1 MNAYPNTTSR
11 GQKSRCGA
19 WVTAAALPAVAF
31 TLGVLLDAAPAH
43 AADTDATQPTAD
55 SAHATMM
62 VGGNYFRRHL
72 KDSKYTILATFNNR
86 ANAPE
91 GGDVP
96 AGGMAVF
103 GWFESGEVQL
113 LHKVEYLPSVLQM
126 IAQRKV
132 KPAKFPLDPKA
143 TPLYA
148 MVCGWPLDDQRV
160 PGKISVAYAERDD
173 ANTQVQESTV
183 GTLLNVRWVPVP
195 ASRAAKNFQ
204 AKDYCAE
211 VATTK
216 QSSAP
221 LWLTTTT
228 E

>member
-1 MNAYPNTTSR
+1 M
-11 GQKSRCGA
+11 
-19 WVTAAALPAVAF
+19 VA
-31 TLGVLLDAAPAH
+31 
-43 AADTDATQPTAD
+43 
-55 SAHATMM
+55 
-62 VGGNYFRRHL
+62 GNYFRRHL

-86 ANAPE
+86 AIAPE
-91 GGDVP
+91 SGDVP

-113 LHKVEYLPSVLQM
+113 LHVVEYLPSVQGM
-126 IAQRKV
+126 VARRNV

-143 TPLYA
+143 MPLYA
-148 MVCGWPLDDQRV
+148 MVCGWPLDDQRA

-173 ANTQVQESTV
+173 ANTQVQESSV

-195 ASRAAKNFQ
+195 ASRVAKNFQ
-204 AKDYCAE
+204 AMDYCGE
-211 VATTK
+211 VAKTK
-216 QSSAP
+216 KSSAS

>member
-1 MNAYPNTTSR
+1 MTAYPHTTTRGRISR
-11 GQKSRCGA
+11 WGTWVIGA
-19 WVTAAALPAVAF
+19 VLPAAAL
-31 TLGVLLDAAPAH
+31 TLGALLSTAPVH
-43 AADTDATQPTAD
+43 AADTADTAD
-55 SAHATMM
+55 KPTATMM
-62 VGGNYFRRHL
+62 IVGNYFRRNL
-72 KDSKYTILATFNNR
+72 KESKYTILATFNDR

-91 GGDVP
+91 SGDVP

-113 LHKVEYLPSVLQM
+113 LHTVEYLPSMQQM
-126 IAQRKV
+126 IAQRNV

-148 MVCGWPLDDQRV
+148 MVCGWPLDDQRA

-173 ANTQVQESTV
+173 ANTQVKESSV

-195 ASRAAKNFQ
+195 TSRAAKNFQ
-204 AKDYCAE
+204 DRDYCGE
-211 VATTK
+211 VAKTK
-216 QSSAP
+216 KSSAS

>member
-1 MNAYPNTTSR
+1 MTADPHTTTR
-11 GQKSRCGA
+11 GRISGCGT
-19 WVTAAALPAVAF
+19 WVKGAALPAAAL
-31 TLGVLLDAAPAH
+31 TLGALLSTAPVY
-43 AADTDATQPTAD
+43 AADTDDTSTATAT
-55 SAHATMM
+55 ATMM
-62 VGGNYFRRHL
+62 VAGNYFRRHL

-86 ANAPE
+86 AIAPE
-91 GGDVP
+91 SGDVP

-113 LHKVEYLPSVLQM
+113 LHIVEYLPSVQGM
-126 IAQRKV
+126 VARRNV

-148 MVCGWPLDDQRV
+148 MVCGWPLDDQRA

-173 ANTQVQESTV
+173 ANTQVQESSV

-195 ASRAAKNFQ
+195 ASRVAKNFQ
-204 AKDYCAE
+204 ATDYCGE
-211 VATTK
+211 VAKTK
-216 QSSAP
+216 KSSAS